1 MWCYIDLWTA
11 QAPPDKIMTEG
22 LKINL
27 VMRQDHKCLSPDKK
41 KKDICAILM
50 TAYHVPETILIF
62 YKKDN
67 LIHKNNYN

>member
-1 MWCYIDLWTA
+1 
-11 QAPPDKIMTEG
+11 MTEG

-62 YKKDN
+62 HKKDN
-67 LIHKNNYN
+67 LIYKNNYN